1 MRQTK
6 VANRY
11 AKALFTLAQESG
23 KLDDV
28 QRDMRMVRD
37 LDHAEFHRMMVSPVI
52 NCDAKAKAFNAV
64 FGGKIGQLS
73 QAFFNLVFRKG
84 RSISLA
90 DIGNAFEQMFNEHKG
105 VVVAELTT
113 AVPVSDTLKAELR
126 TKLEALPHMKG
137 KKVTLTEKIDASII
151 GGYVLQLE
159 GWSLDASIKRDLQV
173 IKTQFVENMYEQKL
187 R

>member
-1 MRQTK
+1 M
-6 VANRY
+6 
-11 AKALFTLAQESG
+11 
-23 KLDDV
+23 
-28 QRDMRMVRD
+28 
-37 LDHAEFHRMMVSPVI
+37 
-52 NCDAKAKAFNAV
+52 
-64 FGGKIGQLS
+64 
-73 QAFFNLVFRKG
+73 FRKG
-84 RSISLA
+84 RSFSLT
-90 DIGNAFEQMFNEHKG
+90 DIGNSFGEMYNAHKG
-105 VVVAELTT
+105 IVVAELTT

-126 TKLEALPHMKG
+126 AKLEALPHMKG